1 VFVKHLGQKGEIAS
15 LGNDSAIV
23 DVGMRQYRVPL
34 DGLKR
39 YPSQGAAEGVD
50 DVKNIDPGE
59 LAGQTA
65 GGIAGYMAGDALGG
79 PMVGFGA
86 AGVGSAIGGAL
97 AKEGSDIQ
105 IPTEDG
111 ITWQDIRL
119 MAGEGKLTKKTVL
132 QAIAVIRKQRRSQ
145 GMAEA
150 GSNAMADTAKRLADK
165 DDGKVAKLRA
175 AGDKRREEELKGRN
189 IAKRNESVSSADVN
203 ENNNEPFSGSGGA
216 RRRGEPDST
225 KIDAMLAKQNQ
236 QMRDYEKTGK
246 FWLKTKDTQQHISNE
261 YIGKAAANA
270 AALELLKQKPEL
282 KGNLV
287 VTAYGP
293 GEQST
298 PISESTD
305 PKVSI
310 IFNAYNPPN
319 KDDIDGWKVAAKTKF
334 WMVGTNKVKKD
345 AKNPLPHDVKLVCI
359 ETAMPKISTRLS
371 IVEDWL
377 ELAAKAYRDYGDIE
391 LVVCTRHEAVYK
403 EILKKNGHKGVHGYF
418 KFDKITKVATP
429 YYRHDKELKQS
440 LIKKDKTM
448 FKRSSGVSPDKRV
461 VAEHNR
467 YEYFDLLEKF
477 MIKRVPIV
485 SLNESVVLPLD
496 ESLETRM
503 KTLIEQLKNK

>member
-1 VFVKHLGQKGEIAS
+1 
-15 LGNDSAIV
+15 
-23 DVGMRQYRVPL
+23 
-34 DGLKR
+34 
-39 YPSQGAAEGVD
+39 
-50 DVKNIDPGE
+50 
-59 LAGQTA
+59 
-65 GGIAGYMAGDALGG
+65 
-79 PMVGFGA
+79 
-86 AGVGSAIGGAL
+86 
-97 AKEGSDIQ
+97 
-105 IPTEDG
+105 
-111 ITWQDIRL
+111 
-119 MAGEGKLTKKTVL
+119 
-132 QAIAVIRKQRRSQ
+132 
-145 GMAEA
+145 
-150 GSNAMADTAKRLADK
+150 
-165 DDGKVAKLRA
+165 
-175 AGDKRREEELKGRN
+175 
-189 IAKRNESVSSADVN
+189 
-203 ENNNEPFSGSGGA
+203 
-216 RRRGEPDST
+216 
-225 KIDAMLAKQNQ
+225 MLAKQNQ
-236 QMRDYEKTGK
+236 QLRDYEKTGK

-270 AALELLKQKPEL
+270 AALKLLKQKPEL